1 MPRTAAEKAK
11 RWEKENQLR
20 LEAMEKKTK
29 AAAKVA
35 SKKAIAAAG
44 RWSKAWRKAN
54 ARAGARALTH
64 ARAGARAL
72 THEAGS
78 SSARPGEGLGLVEG
92 WAGLWAEELAL
103 AAAAQP
109 QLQQQQQQA
118 APAADA
124 QQQHELQT
132 PLKKK
137 NKACVQMPSNQQTFA
152 EMWMQRQRHMSG
164 DCLCNV
170 KNAEEVQTPS
180 NSSGSMNVEAVL
192 RVKRSVGSI
201 ASDGEDAD

>member
-1 MPRTAAEKAK
+1 MPRTAAQKDK

-54 ARAGARALTH
+54 ARAGARALTD
-64 ARAGARAL
+64 
-72 THEAGS
+72 EEGS

-180 NSSGSMNVEAVL
+180 NSTGSMNVEAVL
-192 RVKRSVGSI
+192 RVKRSVGQYCQ
-201 ASDGEDAD
+201 